1 MSASVNHWGRR
12 ISSKIARRGFKLQKR
27 ELKTVLL
34 SVAAARLCLVI
45 SLIHQASFNPEL
57 PLDPSLSGLLSFQTL
72 TELSRMEDYLP
83 KDAGLCA
90 GITVLGMSAFYA
102 LSLVIYRLFFSPIA
116 QFPGPKLAAVTSWY
130 ELYYD
135 VVHKGKYLFEI
146 EKMHDKYGEYYSLPH
161 CL

>member
-1 MSASVNHWGRR
+1 
-12 ISSKIARRGFKLQKR
+12 
-27 ELKTVLL
+27 
-34 SVAAARLCLVI
+34 
-45 SLIHQASFNPEL
+45 
-57 PLDPSLSGLLSFQTL
+57 
-72 TELSRMEDYLP
+72 MEDYLP

-102 LSLVIYRLFFSPIA
+102 LSLLIYRLFFSPIA